1 MRTLKEILIVLFL
14 FASSCSIIL
23 KDTRIEFSEL
33 FAAKDPFNSFDNIS
47 IIGLVVQDTST
58 LDATYEAPIYD
69 ALTQAGMTVTKI
81 DTTTMDQATYNSSNL
96 NWSSLQAV
104 IICAFTDSA
113 AVDTSVSSGIGEVP
127 IVILEPFYWNK
138 FGLPDSAAAIATQ
151 DSFRINSAD
160 AFIDTTVIWSADDSV
175 AFYSTTSNYY
185 SVRNPTF
192 DTNALLLDLAG
203 TDTIVV
209 FDTLDAQ
216 PRIAFGLVQPNNWGE
231 NEKQGWTL
239 FNRSLS
245 RLVGTYTD
253 SLFAIG
259 VTCDAKTVPRADQI
273 PLKNHLELNGHNINL
288 VDTDSLGSGSYDGAS
303 TDYADFDGFIF
314 WAPNSGTGVEDDSVM
329 TDVNNILTF
338 NRAIADSLGI
348 GTAFAQVSTDT
359 TNVENI
365 WISLVTFGTDYTFN
379 QKIDF
384 SKDSADPVTETI
396 TTLDSAIAIVD
407 NGTNQFGV
415 STHKALRHLFMGIP
429 SVVAPA
435 TVVIDSMTSD
445 YWELL
450 NRSFGWIFEGKIMPA
465 SAFNLTILNTDSVD
479 ADWEDNSSS
488 EGGYSVFTFEPD
500 NAYFSHLAADVVSDS
515 IAPIWPPNSRIRADV
530 AVISGTD
537 STFSSQGPDTV
548 WTNAAV
554 PPRVNQKSLSDTE
567 MSFDV
572 NGFLFYEHF
581 DDEDFTASPVWTVG
595 ASGGIWEVDSVKKI
609 LRINTTGA
617 GQVLISTPFSAGG
630 DSINDCNFSTLFRF
644 SDSLAVSS
652 QQIEFRFMNNS
663 AALVDSSGYGVRLL
677 ASNRNVVLVRYATNG
692 AGTTLSTATAAIDD
706 QEIFKWHSLRVFRD
720 WAESPADTTVTFTVY
735 LDGDSVTSATDETFL
750 RTDFIGIHSNGGVN
764 FRQEFDEIHI
774 WQKTPS
780 ANHDSTQYAV
790 QDSVNGLYV
799 QDAADSLKAGEDWRT
814 FAQLT
819 NGITVLR
826 DSLAQLQPDS
836 LYQLRSKSR
845 NRYPSINN

>member
-1 MRTLKEILIVLFL
+1 MRTLKELLIVLFL
-14 FASSCSIIL
+14 FASNCSIIL
-23 KDTRIEFSEL
+23 FSEL
-33 FAAKDPFNSFDNIS
+33 FAAKDPFDSFDNIS
-47 IIGLVVQDTST
+47 IIGLVVQDTSS

-69 ALTQAGMTVTKI
+69 ALTQAGMTVIKI
-81 DTTTMDQATYNSSNL
+81 DTTTMDEATYDASNL
-96 NWSSLQAV
+96 NWSSLKVV
-104 IICAFTDSA
+104 IISAFTDSA

-127 IVILEPFYWNK
+127 IIILEPFYWIK

-175 AFYSTTSNYY
+175 SFYSTTSNYY
-185 SVRNPTF
+185 PVRNPAF
-192 DTNALLLDLAG
+192 DANALLLDLAG

-209 FDTLDAQ
+209 FDTLDTQ

-259 VTCDAKTVPRADQI
+259 ITSDAKTVPRADQI
-273 PLKNHLELNGHNINL
+273 PLKNHLEINGHNVTL
-288 VDTDSLGSGSYDGAS
+288 VDTDSLGSGSYNGSS

-314 WAPNSGTGVEDDSVM
+314 WAPNSGTGIQDDSVT

-338 NRAIADSLGI
+338 NKAIADSLGI
-348 GTAFAQVSTDT
+348 GTVFVQVSTDT
-359 TNVENI
+359 MNVENI

-384 SKDSADPVTETI
+384 SKDSVDPVTETI

-429 SVVAPA
+429 SVIAPA

-465 SAFNLTILNTDSVD
+465 SAFNLTTLNIDSVD

-488 EGGYSVFTFEPD
+488 EGGYSLFLFEPG
-500 NAYFSHLAADVVSDS
+500 NAYFSHLSASVLSDS
-515 IAPIWPPNSRIRADV
+515 VDAIWPPNSRIRSDIAT
-530 AVISGTD
+530 ISGTD
-537 STFSSQGPDTV
+537 TVFSSQGPDTV
-548 WTNAAV
+548 WTLAAV
-554 PPRVNQKSLSDTE
+554 PPRVNQKSLSDTQI
-567 MSFDV
+567 SFDI

-581 DDEDFTASPVWTVG
+581 DDEDFSAAPVWTVQNGGFAVDTVAKNIG
-595 ASGGIWEVDSVKKI
+595 A
-609 LRINTTGA
+609 INN
-617 GQVLISTPFSAGG
+617 VVNIISTPFIDDSG
-630 DSINDCNFSTLFRF
+630 DTLNDCRWKFDFKF
-644 SDSLAVSS
+644 SDSTSTS
-652 QQIEFRFMNNS
+652 NKQIRFFMMS
-663 AALVDSSGYGVRLL
+663 HKASLTDSSGY
-677 ASNRNVVLVRYATNG
+677 NIFFNTNG
-692 AGTTLSTATAAIDD
+692 AITFNRLSTNGSETSTVSSIVLDP
-706 QEIFKWHSLRVFRD
+706 QELFKWHDFQIDREVTL
-720 WAESPADTTVTFTVY
+720 SPSDSTVTFTMY
-735 LDGDSVTSATDETFL
+735 LDGDSVLAVSNTDYFTS
-750 RTDFIGIHSNGGVN
+750 RFIGLWTNSTSGFAVGTKFDDIEI
-764 FRQEFDEIHI
+764 RQL
-774 WQKTPS
+774 TPS

-790 QDSVNGLYV
+790 QDSVNALYY

-814 FAQLT
+814 FSQLT
-819 NGITVLR
+819 NGIVAR
-826 DSLAQLQPDS
+826 DTLKFLQPDS
-836 LYQLRSKSR
+836 LYRLRSKAR
-845 NRYPSINN
+845 NRIPSIN